1 MNIKKL
7 DKNRIEIINKDYVF
21 YILKEK
27 NPGTKKDIGKQ
38 LYFYF
43 LDIFQNKYNEYREVY
58 DREIFNEIENCIDY
72 IKNNYTLDNS
82 IINKIKFK

>member
-72 IKNNYTLDNS
+72 IKNNY
-82 IINKIKFK
+82 KR